1 MGPGCIG
8 RHDDHGAC
16 RLLHLLHPE
25 VPRDRARRRCSARLT
40 ARAVNYKESH
50 MKKIA
55 FIGLGA
61 MGKPIAERLL
71 EGGYDLTVF
80 DVNRDATASLVAA
93 GARYAAS
100 PRAAAEEAD
109 AVFAMVP
116 DAPDAEEVALGA
128 KGVVH
133 GIKAGTYYVD
143 MSTIDPITTRRI
155 GARFSE
161 VGVKMIDCPVGRT
174 TKHAREGKLV
184 LMIGGEPADI
194 DAMMP
199 VFERLG
205 DTFIRCGPLGNGT
218 ATKCVNNY
226 VAMACNAISAEAFV
240 IGKKAGLTP
249 EHMLQVFGS
258 TMASN
263 AQALQVFPQF
273 ALAGN
278 TEPGFMISLGHK
290 DLRLAIGLARSLD
303 CNVPVGQA
311 TIDVMA
317 KAVEAGMGRKD
328 CSSLLQMHEEAAGT
342 TVRLTAARG

>member
-1 MGPGCIG
+1 
-8 RHDDHGAC
+8 
-16 RLLHLLHPE
+16 
-25 VPRDRARRRCSARLT
+25 
-40 ARAVNYKESH
+40 
-50 MKKIA
+50 MKRIA

-71 EGGYDLTVF
+71 QGGYDLTVF
-80 DVNRDATASLVAA
+80 DVKRDSIAPLIAA
-93 GARYAAS
+93 GAREAVS
-100 PRAAAEEAD
+100 PKAAAEHAE
-109 AVFAMVP
+109 AVFTMVP

-128 KGVVH
+128 DGVLL
-133 GIKAGTYYVD
+133 GIRAGTYYID

-155 GARFSE
+155 GARMAE
-161 VGVKMIDCPVGRT
+161 AGAKMIDCPVGRT

-184 LMIGGEPADI
+184 LMIGGDAADI

-199 VFERLG
+199 VFKLLG

-240 IGKKAGLTP
+240 IGKKAGLSP
-249 EHMLQVFGS
+249 EHMLEVFGS

-263 AQALQVFPQF
+263 AQALQVYPQF

-278 TEPGFMISLGHK
+278 TEPGFMVSLGHK
-290 DLRLAIGLARSLD
+290 DLRLAIGLAHSYG
-303 CNVPVGQA
+303 CAVPVGQA
-311 TIDVMA
+311 TMDIMA

-328 CSSLLQMHEEAAGT
+328 CSSLLLMHEKAAGT
-342 TVRLTAARG
+342 TVRLKGTGG

>member
-1 MGPGCIG
+1 
-8 RHDDHGAC
+8 
-16 RLLHLLHPE
+16 
-25 VPRDRARRRCSARLT
+25 
-40 ARAVNYKESH
+40 

-71 EGGYDLTVF
+71 QGGYDLTVF
-80 DVNRDATASLVAA
+80 DVKRDSRASLIAA
-93 GARYAAS
+93 GAREAAS
-100 PRAAAEEAD
+100 PKAASEHAE
-109 AVFAMVP
+109 AVFTMVP

-128 KGVVH
+128 NGVLH
-133 GIKAGTYYVD
+133 GIRAGTYYID
-143 MSTIDPITTRRI
+143 MSTIDPITTRRV
-155 GARFSE
+155 GARLAE
-161 VGVKMIDCPVGRT
+161 AGAKVIDCPVGRT

-199 VFERLG
+199 VLELLG

-249 EHMLQVFGS
+249 EHMLEVFGA

-263 AQALQVFPQF
+263 AQALQVYPQF

-290 DLRLAIGLARSLD
+290 DLRLAIGLARSYD
-303 CNVPVGQA
+303 CAVPVGQA
-311 TIDVMA
+311 TMDVMA
-317 KAVEAGMGRKD
+317 QALEAGMGRKD
-328 CSSLLQMHEEAAGT
+328 CSSLLLMHEKAAGT
-342 TVRLTAARG
+342 TVRLKDSGR